1 MMVGRG
7 NPGGGGG
14 LVVVDVLRALGV
26 FDRLSFLT
34 CLSVC
39 PYQSFFE
46 FIPTHACFPLVAL
59 YFPEKCWKIQSK
71 KRRSSSSSSSSKN
84 LIPSSALLTTYTA
97 LSLSMSSPSLSHTYV
112 RTPVPTPIFH
122 PEERKVYM
130 FNAGPIEKKNFNF
143 HPSLSFLASL
153 FTMLSASIRLC
164 ACGFF
169 FFG

>member
-1 MMVGRG
+1 MLK
-7 NPGGGGG
+7 NPIGKEA
-14 LVVVDVLRALGV
+14 VVVVVVVEED
-26 FDRLSFLT
+26 
-34 CLSVC
+34 
-39 PYQSFFE
+39 
-46 FIPTHACFPLVAL
+46 
-59 YFPEKCWKIQSK
+59 
-71 KRRSSSSSSSSKN
+71 
-84 LIPSSALLTTYTA
+84 LIPSSALLTTNTA

-169 FFG
+169 FLDRVGIDRDGVGE